1 MIIVEGWVRL
11 QAGEIERLRSATI
24 EVIRATKAL
33 EPGCLEYAY
42 AVDLADP
49 DLLRISERWVDEA
62 ALDAHLATE
71 HVAAF
76 RQVIAGAKIAGA
88 SVKAYAG
95 DQVRIIMGG

>member
-1 MIIVEGWVRL
+1 MRRGRL
-11 QAGEIERLRSATI
+11 RDDHCRGLGPAAAGEIERLRSATI

-33 EPGCLEYAY
+33 EPECLEYAY
-42 AVDLADP
+42 AVDLTDP

-76 RQVIAGAKIAGA
+76 RQVIAGA
-88 SVKAYAG
+88 
-95 DQVRIIMGG
+95 